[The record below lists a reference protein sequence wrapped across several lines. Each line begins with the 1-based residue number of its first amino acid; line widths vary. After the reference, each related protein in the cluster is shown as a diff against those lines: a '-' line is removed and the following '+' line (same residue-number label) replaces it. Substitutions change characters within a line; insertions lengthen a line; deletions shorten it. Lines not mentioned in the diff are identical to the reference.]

1 MPTNLKRG
9 SCWFGHDDHDD
20 DDDDDDD
27 DDNLMMPT
35 SLSKE
40 GCAEA

>member
-1 MPTNLKRG
+1 MPTKLKRG
-9 SCWFGHDDHDD
+9 SCWFGHDDGDD
-20 DDDDDDD
+20 DDDDD
-27 DDNLMMPT
+27 LMMPT

>member
-27 DDNLMMPT
+27 NLMMPT